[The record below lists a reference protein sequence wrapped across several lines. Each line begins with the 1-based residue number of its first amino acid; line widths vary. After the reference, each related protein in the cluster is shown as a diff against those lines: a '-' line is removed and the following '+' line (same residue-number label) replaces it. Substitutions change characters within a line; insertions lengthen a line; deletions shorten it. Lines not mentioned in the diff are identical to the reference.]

1 LDIRTDRQYL
11 INGFPRGFYLMKKAV
26 LSPLCSGLVIPGL
39 GQIINQDLK
48 KGILLLGGILLL
60 FVAGIIKFIRLVHSL
75 FATGTIDI
83 SDPEQ
88 IMARLRAEDLTTLW
102 VMAALFLLLWI
113 YSVVDAYAGGRR
125 MDEMEERNRKP

>member
-1 LDIRTDRQYL
+1 
-11 INGFPRGFYLMKKAV
+11 MKKAV
-26 LSPLCSGLVIPGL
+26 LSTLCSGLVIPGL

-75 FATGTIDI
+75 FGTGNIDI

-113 YSVVDAYAGGRR
+113 YSVVDAYVGGRR